1 MSRNLRSHRVSALR
15 IALATASTAVVL
27 AASACSSA
35 PANPDGDE
43 PAPLETKEGGTL
55 VIGQEQQISCTDWIG
70 SCAGSIWGTYA
81 MQVQTIP
88 AAFAYRQ
95 SGDAW
100 QPAATSLMATE
111 PTSEEVDGDQVITY
125 RINPEAVWS
134 DGEPITSADFK
145 YTAVEIRDGKEVLD
159 RTGYSRITSVKTPD
173 PETAVVTLKGT
184 YPNWRDLFSGFT
196 GVLPAHLLEG
206 KDRGAEMKAG
216 YDWSGGPWKIEEWKQ
231 GESVTLVPNDK
242 YWGDQPRLDKV
253 VFQVTSNTAAEFQA
267 FKSGQLDAI
276 FPTPQ
281 LDAIQAL
288 KPGIPGARSMVDEKS
303 ANVEGIWFNNQTFPF
318 DQSAVRKAVAHAID
332 REAIVE
338 RIYGDLGVEA
348 PAQTFWPSTRS
359 EFAGASFD
367 QYQLDLDMVDQIME
381 GDGWSR
387 NSEGLWEKDGRQ
399 ADFEIA
405 SLSGDARRQLVTEIL
420 QSQLAEAGFRVTIKN
435 TPQLSS
441 YIFEQP
447 FQAAII
453 TLIGTDTTDIFA
465 TDASLNFMGVSDPD
479 LDDELA
485 KVSSETDPQARAE
498 GGRASDQIIADQVY
512 SLPLDTTPSL
522 LLTRD
527 RVGGPLSINPIEGP
541 FWNLNEWGLVE

>member
-95 SGDAW
+95 SGDVW

-231 GESVTLVPNDK
+231 GESVTLVPNNK

-288 KPGIPGARSMVDEKS
+288 KPGSPTDRRPCRVRAGRRSDSSPK
-303 ANVEGIWFNNQTFPF
+303 
-318 DQSAVRKAVAHAID
+318 
-332 REAIVE
+332 
-338 RIYGDLGVEA
+338 
-348 PAQTFWPSTRS
+348 PAGPTSPCSCCATPTTPPAGSSTRRS
-359 EFAGASFD
+359 WPRSPTCAYATMSWWWPTRCTRT
-367 QYQLDLDMVDQIME
+367 
-381 GDGWSR
+381 WSTNR
-387 NSEGLWEKDGRQ
+387 T
-399 ADFEIA
+399 AI
-405 SLSGDARRQLVTEIL
+405 
-420 QSQLAEAGFRVTIKN
+420 
-435 TPQLSS
+435 PSS
-441 YIFEQP
+441 P
-447 FQAAII
+447 RS
-453 TLIGTDTTDIFA
+453 T
-465 TDASLNFMGVSDPD
+465 S
-479 LDDELA
+479 
-485 KVSSETDPQARAE
+485 R
-498 GGRASDQIIADQVY
+498 
-512 SLPLDTTPSL
+512 
-522 LLTRD
+522 
-527 RVGGPLSINPIEGP
+527 
-541 FWNLNEWGLVE
+541 